1 MGRPVAAIVIGPD
14 GVQVKPV
21 LDLTK
26 LSLTALTVVATAG
39 ALSLKMWRKR

>member
-14 GVQVKPV
+14 GVKVKPV

-26 LSLTALTVVATAG
+26 ISPTAVAAWGAVVLLAVKIA
-39 ALSLKMWRKR
+39 RKR